1 MGSHWYDV
9 AMGPNDAGQLEDSA
23 RDDCDHSLPA
33 AREEFPDWDLHEVL
47 GGYIAVPTGTPVVR
61 GMFVASIVEK
71 LRARQ
76 GPASESAS

>member
-1 MGSHWYDV
+1 
-9 AMGPNDAGQLEDSA
+9 MGPTGDAGQLEDTTRDDRDYSLIAA
-23 RDDCDHSLPA
+23 RDA
-33 AREEFPDWDLHEVL
+33 FPEWDLHEVL
-47 GGYIAVPTGTPVVR
+47 GGYIAVPAGTPVVR